1 MDFFNVCTREGKGG
15 VVEVY
20 PNFLVGRS
28 RDLMIKGRSFYAIW
42 DEEKG
47 LWSTDEYDVQRL
59 VDKELQKFADEY
71 GMPVT
76 VKYMRNFDS
85 DRWAQFRKFVNNISD
100 NAHQLDEK
108 LIFSNTKTVKTDF
121 ATKKLPYPIQE
132 GDHSS
137 WDTLIGTLY
146 SPEERAKI
154 EWSIGAIISGD
165 SKSLQKFL
173 VFYGP
178 SGTGKSTILNI
189 IQRLFEGYTV
199 MFDAKALGSSNN
211 SFATEIFKDNPLV
224 AIQHDGDLSK
234 IEDNTKLNSIVSH
247 EEMLVNEKYKASYST
262 KFNAFLLM
270 GTNQPVKISDAKS
283 GLIRRLIDVE
293 PTGKKLSSEVYNK
306 CMSKIDFEL
315 GAIAKHC
322 LDVYL
327 AMGKHYY
334 DDYRPIEM
342 MFKTDHVL
350 NFVSD
355 NFDLFNSQE
364 YTSVKQAYSIY
375 KEFCSEFGIERP
387 MSRQRFQSELS
398 NYFYN
403 FHDRVDISG
412 ETVRNVFS
420 GFDLGK
426 IKPLKFEPVKTPVL
440 EFKDAESIFDREY
453 SDAPAQLTNAEGT
466 PLRKWSS
473 VRTKLSDIDT
483 SELHY
488 VKVAENHIVIDFDL
502 KDDSGEKSLEKNID
516 AAEKWPSTY
525 GELSKSGKGV
535 HLHYIYDGDVSLLKN
550 EYEKDIEVKVYT
562 GNAALRR
569 KLTYCNNA
577 PLATLNSGLPTKER
591 KVLSEK
597 TVKSEKG
604 LRDLIER
611 NLRKEFHPGT
621 KPSVDF
627 IEKIL
632 SDAYDSGLS
641 YDLTDMRNAILIF
654 AQRSTNKSLECM
666 KTVKRMKFK
675 SDEVDTGTPSVS
687 DDRLAFYDVEVYPNL
702 FLICWKYEGD
712 ADIVKMVNP
721 TPQEVEALFKLKL
734 VGFNN
739 RRYDN
744 HILYARFMGYDNE
757 ALYKLSQRIIGNDRT
772 ALFGGAYDLSYAD
785 IYDFS
790 SKKQGLKKFQIELGI
805 DHVEMEIPWDQPVPK
820 ELLPKVIEYCSNDV
834 TSTEAVFNHRKAD
847 FTARRI
853 LAELSGLTPNHTTQN
868 HTAKIIF
875 GDDRDAQSKFVYTDL
890 SEMFPGY
897 VFDMGKSTYKGEEV
911 GEGGYVYA
919 EPGIY
924 ENVAV
929 LDIASMH
936 PTSIEQLNLFGPYTE
951 NFSDLKKARI
961 AIKHGEY
968 DDARKMLGGRLKP
981 YLEDEQ
987 DAKELSYA
995 LKIVINIVYGLTS
1008 AKFPNPFRDTRNKD
1022 NIVAKRGALFMVNL
1036 KEEVQKRGYIA
1047 AHIKTDSIK
1056 IPNADEEIIE
1066 FVHEYGREYGYEFEH
1081 ETTYEKFCLVNDAV
1095 YIARDP
1101 HGWEATGA
1109 QFQHPYVYKTLFTG
1123 EEVVFDDLCET
1134 KNSNTGPMYIDLDH
1148 AKREEPPKHL
1158 MDGMRF
1164 VGKTG
1169 RFVPVKPEFGGGTL
1183 YRVKDDILYTVTGTK
1198 GHAWTE
1204 ASVAAEE
1211 GLDVV
1216 DVSYAE
1222 RLAEEARA
1230 AIDKYGSYEEFVK

>member
-20 PNFLVGRS
+20 PNFIVGRS
-28 RDLMIKGRSFYAIW
+28 SDLMIKGRSFYAIW
-42 DEEKG
+42 DAEQG

-59 VDKELQKFADEY
+59 VDQELRKFADDY
-71 GMPVT
+71 GVPVS

-100 NAHQLDEK
+100 NSHQLDEK
-108 LIFSNTKTVKTDF
+108 LIFANTKTLKTDF
-121 ATKKLPYPIQE
+121 ATKRLPYPLAA
-132 GDHSS
+132 GDYSA

-189 IQRLFEGYTV
+189 IQRLFAGYTV

-247 EEMLVNEKYKASYST
+247 EEMLVNEKYKASYSA

-293 PTGKKLSSEVYNK
+293 PTGKKLTSEVYNQ
-306 CMSKIDFEL
+306 CMSKVDFEL

-322 LDVYL
+322 LDTYL
-327 AMGKHYY
+327 AMGMHYY

-355 NFDLFNSQE
+355 HFDLFKNQK
-364 YTSVKQAYSIY
+364 YTSVKQAHSIY
-375 KEFCSEFGIERP
+375 KEFCGEFGIERP

-398 NYFYN
+398 NYFDEY
-403 FHDRVDISG
+403 HDRVDIGG

-426 IKPLKFEPVKTPVL
+426 IKPLKFEPIKKPVL
-440 EFKDAESIFDREY
+440 EFKDTESIFDREY
-453 SDAPAQLTNAEGT
+453 SDAPAQLTTPEGT
-466 PLRKWSS
+466 PRSKWAN
-473 VRTKLSDIDT
+473 VKTVLSEIDT
-483 SELHY
+483 NELHY
-488 VKVAENHIVIDFDL
+488 VKVAPNHIVIDFDL
-502 KDDSGEKSLEKNID
+502 TDDSGEKNLNRNLD
-516 AAEKWPSTY
+516 AASKWPATY
-525 GELSKSGKGV
+525 GELSKSGRGI
-535 HLHYIYDGDVSLLKN
+535 HLHYIYDGDVSTLDNL
-550 EYEKDIEVKVYT
+550 YQPGIEVKVYS
-562 GNAALRR
+562 GNSSLRR
-569 KLTYCNNA
+569 KLTYCNNT
-577 PLATLNSGLPTKER
+577 PIATLNSGLPTKEK
-591 KVLSEK
+591 KVLNDK

-604 LRDLIER
+604 LRDLIAR

-621 KPSVDF
+621 KPSIDF
-627 IEKIL
+627 ISTIL
-632 SDAYDSGLS
+632 EQAYSSDMQYDV
-641 YDLTDMRNAILIF
+641 TDMRGAILTF

-666 KTVKRMKFK
+666 KLVQKMKFK
-675 SDEVDTGTPSVS
+675 SEDISSSVEPGVE
-687 DDRLAFYDVEVYPNL
+687 DRLAFYDVEVYPNL
-702 FLICWKYEGD
+702 FLICWKYEGN
-712 ADIVKMVNP
+712 AEIVKMVNP

-744 HILYARFMGYDNE
+744 HILYARYMGYTNE
-757 ALYKLSQRIIGNDRT
+757 ALYNLSQRIIGNDRT
-772 ALFGGAYDLSYAD
+772 ALFGGAYNLSYAD

-805 DHVEMEIPWDQPVPK
+805 EHVEMEIPWDQPVPD
-820 ELLPKVIEYCSNDV
+820 ELLTKVIEYCSNDV
-834 TSTEAVFNHRKAD
+834 TSTEAVFEARRAD

-875 GDDRDAQSKFVYTDL
+875 GDDKDAQSKFIYTDL
-890 SEMFPGY
+890 TEMFPGY

-919 EPGIY
+919 EPGMY

-929 LDIASMH
+929 LDVASMH

-968 DDARKMLGGRLKP
+968 DEARKMLGGRLKP
-981 YLEDEQ
+981 YLEDEN

-1008 AKFPNPFRDTRNKD
+1008 AKFPNAFRDNRNKD
-1022 NIVAKRGALFMVNL
+1022 NIVAKRGALFMLNL

-1056 IPNADEEIIE
+1056 IPNADEAIIE

-1109 QFQHPYVYKTLFTG
+1109 QFKHPYVYKKLFSG
-1123 EEVVFDDLCET
+1123 EDILFDDLCET
-1134 KNSNTGPMYIDLDH
+1134 KNSNTGPMYIDVDY
-1148 AKREEPPKHL
+1148 AKRAEKPEHL
-1158 MDGMRF
+1158 EDGMRF

-1169 RFVPVKPEFGGGTL
+1169 RFVPVVEEFGGGTL
-1183 YRVKDDILYTVTGTK
+1183 YRVKEDKLYTVTGTS
-1198 GHAWTE
+1198 GYVWTE
-1204 ASVAAEE
+1204 AAVAARV
-1211 GLDVV
+1211 GLDIVNF
-1216 DVSYAE
+1216 DYADGLVE
-1222 RLAEEARA
+1222 DALK
-1230 AIDKYGSYEEFVK
+1230 AINKFGNYDDFVK